1 MTLLAVA
8 YAYGREALHVIS
20 KVQRVDVS
28 TYRGRPQV
36 HWVRRFISSLRIFG
50 MDNQGA
56 PVDVMLVKKKYGPE
70 GKGRAAS
77 ALGLSHFVD
86 NDMDCL
92 WSLCRDSH
100 GNVRDRMEANGGRL
114 VWFGCD
120 GPAVSQDE
128 VNQRLDREIG
138 RFIGRDRGALKKW
151 VEAAASWACVA
162 ELIDSRVADA
172 VQVGWE

>member
-1 MTLLAVA
+1 MWCCASSSMGRTARGGLFRLDNRGEPVGVVLCKW
-8 YAYGREALHVIS
+8 AYGRE
-20 KVQRVDVS
+20 
-28 TYRGRPQV
+28 
-36 HWVRRFISSLRIFG
+36 
-50 MDNQGA
+50 
-56 PVDVMLVKKKYGPE
+56 
-70 GKGRAAS
+70 GKGQAAS

-92 WSLCRDSH
+92 WSLCRDPH

-114 VWFGCD
+114 VWFDCD

-151 VEAAASWACVA
+151 VEAAATWTRVA
-162 ELIDSRVADA
+162 ELLDDRVAHA
-172 VQVGWE
+172 VHAGWV